1 VSQDLPLTGNVAIVT
16 GASRGVG
23 KGIAEELGAAG
34 AVVYVT
40 GRSARG
46 SAATAA
52 LAGTVEETADAVTR
66 AGGTGV
72 AFHCD
77 HRDDSE
83 VRALF
88 RRVEAERGRLDV
100 LVNNVW
106 GGYEGLHEGRY
117 EEFGKPFWEQ
127 PVALWDAMFAAGVR
141 AHYVA
146 SALAARMMVG
156 QGRGLIVNI
165 SSFAG
170 AGREPNV
177 AIGVAKGATDRLTAS
192 TAPQLREHGVAVV
205 SLYPGLVRTEGILRW
220 ADEIDLSNSESPQF
234 VGRAVAALAADPN
247 VVERT
252 GQVLVAAELA
262 EEYGFTDIDG
272 RRPRSLRS
280 QFEVVA

>member
-1 VSQDLPLTGNVAIVT
+1 MTNLDGKVALVT

-23 KGIAEELGAAG
+23 KGIAEELGGAG

-46 SAATAA
+46 SAATVA

-72 AFHCD
+72 AYRCD
-77 HRDDSE
+77 HRDDAD

-88 RRVEAERGRLDV
+88 RRIEAERGRLDV

-117 EEFGKPFWEQ
+117 DEFAKPFWEQ

-141 AHYVA
+141 AHYFA
-146 SALAARMMVG
+146 SALAARLMVA
-156 QGRGLIVNI
+156 QRSGLIVNI

-192 TAPQLREHGVAVV
+192 TAAQLREHGVAVV
-205 SLYPGLVRTEGILRW
+205 SLYPGLVRTEGILKW
-220 ADEIDLSNSESPQF
+220 ADQIDLSNSESPRF
-234 VGRAVAALAADPN
+234 VGRAVAALALDRN
-247 VVERT
+247 VLDRT

-262 EEYGFTDIDG
+262 EEYGFTDDAG
-272 RRPRSLRS
+272 ARPRSLRS
-280 QFEVVA
+280 EFEVVA

>member
-1 VSQDLPLTGNVAIVT
+1 VSAERPLTGRVAVVT
-16 GASRGVG
+16 GGSRGVG
-23 KGIAEELGAAG
+23 KGVAEELGAAG
-34 AVVYVT
+34 AIVYVT

-46 SAATAA
+46 SAATVA
-52 LAGTVEETADAVTR
+52 LTGTVEETADAVTR

-72 AFHCD
+72 AVRCD
-77 HRDDSE
+77 HRDDAD

-106 GGYEGLHEGRY
+106 GGYEGLHEGQY
-117 EEFGKPFWEQ
+117 QEFGKPFWEQ

-146 SALAARMMVG
+146 SGLAARMMVA
-156 QGRGLIVNI
+156 QGSGLIVNI

-192 TAPQLREHGVAVV
+192 TASQLQEHGVAVV
-205 SLYPGLVRTEGILRW
+205 SLYPGLVRTEGILKW
-220 ADEIDLSNSESPQF
+220 ADQIDLSNSESPQF
-234 VGRAVAALAADPN
+234 VGRAVVALASDPHIL
-247 VVERT
+247 ERT
-252 GQVLVAAELA
+252 SQMLVVAELA
-262 EEYGFTDIDG
+262 DQYGFTDVDG
-272 RRPRSLRS
+272 TRPRSLRS
-280 QFEVVA
+280 EFEVVA